1 MTHAT
6 TNHAIRRIRPL
17 RLRTEPFEVP
27 RRPSY
32 IVYDDATGIR
42 YDMLEREGMGRR
54 YVDRDPRQT
63 WVANIAKV
71 RWVVDGVRGR
81 RITSGNM
88 LQARDLAVE
97 AYVRMCHVFEEV
109 EVVAGVTVSPT
120 YTLDKDA
127 RCYTLGTLIS
137 IYGSETVPVKGFT
150 IAKDFITVTTDTFV
164 IMFPV
169 AFTEAEWREL
179 EQFERV
185 TEGVDPIGDGS
196 DAS

>member
-32 IVYDDATGIR
+32 IMFDDATGIL
-42 YDMLEREGMGRR
+42 YDLLEREGMAHR

-109 EVVAGVTVSPT
+109 EVVPGVTIAPT
-120 YTLDKDA
+120 YTLDKGS
-127 RCYTLGTLIS
+127 RCYTLGTQMTM
-137 IYGSETVPVKGFT
+137 YGSDPVDVRTFT
-150 IAKDFITVTTDTFV
+150 IESDCIMVGTDAFIMTFPIAFTDT
-164 IMFPV
+164 
-169 AFTEAEWREL
+169 EWREL
-179 EQFERV
+179 EQFGEV
-185 TEGVDPIGDGS
+185 MDGVDPIGDGS
-196 DAS
+196 DAP